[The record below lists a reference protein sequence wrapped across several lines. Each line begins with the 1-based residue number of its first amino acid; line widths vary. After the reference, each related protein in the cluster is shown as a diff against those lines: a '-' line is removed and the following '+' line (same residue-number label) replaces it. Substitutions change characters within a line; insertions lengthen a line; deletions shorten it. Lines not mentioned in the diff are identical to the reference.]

1 MFGLNNFG
9 GSCWI
14 NACLQLIFR
23 IPEVQIRYD
32 NEEIDRDNIFDVCLY
47 QLWNSKGQRGLK
59 ELFEAIRVS
68 QKNASD
74 MPAGRGTGDSHEL
87 FTFLC
92 DKLPFLDK
100 LCRFNVAHSIKCKNC
115 EYKNLEE
122 HTVLEFEIESTSL
135 NNSLTNC
142 ISEIV
147 KPLELD
153 EWKCEVPECKKLGC
167 TKQQLIGSFPKIM
180 VFHKDSISGSIE
192 YPSVLSLNKKDYAL
206 VGVTCWNGGHWWSY
220 GRNLPPGSSWYTLD
234 DTRVSEHGPKQFP
247 ISSNMR
253 LLIYYRLE
261 N

>member
-1 MFGLNNFG
+1 MFPLNNFG

-14 NACLQLIFR
+14 NACLQLVFR
-23 IPEVQIRYD
+23 IPEVQTRYNSKEFDKD
-32 NEEIDRDNIFDVCLY
+32 NVFDVCLCR
-47 QLWNSKGQRGLK
+47 LWNSKGSEGLK
-59 ELFEAIRVS
+59 ELFDAICVS
-68 QKNASD
+68 QKNISD

-87 FTFLC
+87 FIFLC
-92 DKLPFLDK
+92 DKLPYLDK
-100 LCRFNVAHSIKCKNC
+100 ICRFKVAHEIKCSNC
-115 EYKNLEE
+115 TYKNLEE
-122 HTVLEFEIESTSL
+122 HSVIEFEIEPSNTNVSL
-135 NNSLTNC
+135 SSC

-147 KPLELD
+147 KPLELAD
-153 EWKCEVPECKKLGC
+153 WKCDEGCQNRGC

-180 VFHKDSISGSIE
+180 LFHKDSIGGSIE
-192 YPSVLSLNKKDYAL
+192 YPSVLSLNKNDYAL

-234 DTRVSEHGPKQFP
+234 DTKISEHGPKQFP

>member
-1 MFGLNNFG
+1 MFPLNNFG

-23 IPEVQIRYD
+23 IPELQQRYSNNEFDKD
-32 NEEIDRDNIFDVCLY
+32 NVFDQCLY
-47 QLWNSKGQRGLK
+47 QLWNSKGSVGLK

-68 QKNASD
+68 QKDVSN

-92 DKLPFLDK
+92 DKIPFLDN
-100 LCRFNVAHSIKCKNC
+100 LCRFKVAHSIKCKNC
-115 EYKNLEE
+115 DYNNLKEDS
-122 HTVLEFEIESTSL
+122 VIEFEIEAPSTNL
-135 NNSLTNC
+135 SLTQC
-142 ISEIV
+142 IGEIV
-147 KPLELD
+147 KPLILE
-153 EWKCEVPECKKLGC
+153 EWKCEKCSNKGC
-167 TKQQLIGSFPKIM
+167 EKQQLIGTFPKVM
-180 VFHKDSISGSIE
+180 LFHKDSIQGSIE
-192 YPSVLSLNKKDYAL
+192 YPSILSLNKKEYAL

-220 GRNLPPGSSWYTLD
+220 GRNSPPGSSWFTLD
-234 DTRVSEHGPKQFP
+234 DTRIVEHGPKQFP